1 MLHSIVPFI
10 LWLNKILT
18 PNHHDFFVPFSF
30 HFHIVTVTNYNTT
43 IEKNCSLVFCSKK
56 SKERKLYYLLS
67 FFVKE
72 EISSFKMRGN
82 KNVVNLAHIVFEKH
96 SYWIW
101 CQVKKTFFVNNI
113 ASFNGSSTRECLRKY
128 SSFSLIPFYMN

>member
-1 MLHSIVPFI
+1 MKKSVLLHSIVPFI

-18 PNHHDFFVPFSF
+18 PNHHDFFVSFWF

-56 SKERKLYYLLS
+56 SEERKLYYLLS

-72 EISSFKMRGN
+72 
-82 KNVVNLAHIVFEKH
+82 
-96 SYWIW
+96 
-101 CQVKKTFFVNNI
+101 
-113 ASFNGSSTRECLRKY
+113 
-128 SSFSLIPFYMN
+128 